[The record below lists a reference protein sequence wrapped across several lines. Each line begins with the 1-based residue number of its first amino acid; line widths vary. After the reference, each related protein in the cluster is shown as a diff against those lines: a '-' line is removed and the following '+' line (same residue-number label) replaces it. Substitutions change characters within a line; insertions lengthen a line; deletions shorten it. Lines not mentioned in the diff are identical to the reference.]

1 MACYTVL
8 HEKMTLEALIVK
20 EIYFAEN
27 LKRFREARGMTKEEL
42 GNRVGVSGAM
52 VGYWEKKTNEPRMGK
67 VQLIANILDVDLD
80 ELLFS
85 EPPKYKESI
94 VPNFDRLTELQQRA
108 INAALALP
116 DEELELIV
124 PLMER
129 GLDK

>member
-1 MACYTVL
+1 M
-8 HEKMTLEALIVK
+8 K

-85 EPPKYKESI
+85 EPPKYKENI

>member
-1 MACYTVL
+1 M
-8 HEKMTLEALIVK
+8 EALIVK

-27 LKRFREARGMTKEEL
+27 LKRFREARGLTKEEL

-67 VQLIANILDVDLD
+67 VQLIASILDVDLD

-85 EPPKYKESI
+85 VPPTSGNQ
-94 VPNFDRLTELQQRA
+94 VPDMEGLSDIKKRA
-108 INAALALP
+108 INAVLASK

-124 PLMER
+124 PLLER
-129 GLDK
+129 NLNN